1 MTSSPPI
8 TAHLDPLGHAGG
20 AAAVGDGVHGVQ
32 PGSGHVVEQ
41 VPVIANLLPVY
52 YCIEYCIIVCI
63 VLFCIV
69 FVCIVLYYS

>member
-52 YCIEYCIIVCI
+52 YCIVLYCIV
-63 VLFCIV
+63 
-69 FVCIVLYYS
+69 VLYYCNLVVI